1 MLSIQKPQR
10 LNIKYLMQQVLLLP
24 PEFKRLA
31 KINFD
36 TIMKETTE
44 FLASKS
50 QVDNFLDKSGKTRA
64 KIKNL

>member
-50 QVDNFLDKSGKTRA
+50 QVDTFLDKSGKTRA